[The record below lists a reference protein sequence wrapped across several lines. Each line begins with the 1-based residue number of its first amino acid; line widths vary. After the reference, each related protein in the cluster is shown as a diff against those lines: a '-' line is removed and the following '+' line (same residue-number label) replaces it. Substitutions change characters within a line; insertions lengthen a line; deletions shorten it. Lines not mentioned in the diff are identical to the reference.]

1 MNTSL
6 YRNLFITFAAS
17 FIVFTSTALST
28 AQTSRRRNTRTP
40 PAPAAPEAA
49 QIPDAER
56 LAQLEALLAQPP
68 AARLEGL
75 RNFVAAT
82 PSDETREPSPLRT
95 RAVEQL
101 VSTLAAVGDELLTGG
116 DTQAGIKHFREA
128 VAAAPAKM
136 SEKLFVQIVSQLPSN
151 LFLRG
156 EQAAAFDLARRIE
169 AKINTDPQSL
179 LALATFYLSVEQPD
193 EAARLIELSLRY
205 AETATSRV
213 ALGAA
218 RRLNLQLDASI
229 TEYKRALE
237 LDATSASAR
246 RALADLYRATGK
258 PAEAITLYE
267 AQLAATPDDS
277 VSRAGFVLSLFDLNR
292 RDDAEREMKIALEKS
307 PEDLTLLTGAAYWYA
322 AQTEAET
329 ARGYAERAIVREP
342 RYTWAHIAN
351 ARALI
356 MLKRPLEAERSLRL
370 AAQFGDFPT
379 LSYELANALAA
390 SGFYEEAAT
399 ELARMFRISPDGEI
413 STRLAN
419 RIEASNESFIE
430 LLAPERRAS
439 IYQPA
444 AADIVI
450 SARRL
455 AALLAFHTALTPVTN
470 STNTPK
476 KRGVQQNK
484 PEQNKNE
491 LTAETR
497 ERILLDSADTFASGN
512 DEMRFYR
519 QLYVIERLVKR
530 ASDVTPAVRDRIVA
544 IAEAAT
550 ATVEIA
556 LDAPTATEAAFADE
570 LRKTRLDAIAVGTT
584 PQLPRVPRQVISAV
598 VRGRLEDARGR
609 ALAYSGKAEEGLPYL
624 RRAATVL
631 PEGTV
636 WSRANAWHTGTAL
649 EALGNNSEALASYI
663 KSYRAAPDPVRRAV
677 IENLYRRLNN
687 NSVKGLDD
695 FINAQTARPVSSV
708 TNN

>member
-6 YRNLFITFAAS
+6 YRKLFITFTAS
-17 FIVFTSTALST
+17 FIIFVSNSSST
-28 AQTSRRRNTRTP
+28 AQTRTRNRSAGTNR
-40 PAPAAPEAA
+40 AAAPETVP
-49 QIPDAER
+49 IPDAER

-75 RNFVAAT
+75 RAFVAAL
-82 PSDETREPSPLRT
+82 PDDAREPSPLRT

-101 VSTLAAVGDELLTGG
+101 VSTLAAVGDEFLTGG

-128 VAAAPAKM
+128 VAVAPAKM
-136 SEKLFVQIVSQLPSN
+136 SEKLFVEIVSQLPSN

-169 AKINTDPQSL
+169 AKINTEPQSL

-205 AETATSRV
+205 AETATARI

-218 RRLNLQLDASI
+218 RRLNLQLDESI

-237 LDATSASAR
+237 LDATSATSNTAR
-246 RALADLYRATGK
+246 RALADLYRAVGK

-267 AQLAATPDDS
+267 AQLAATPDDA

-292 RDDAEREMKIALEKS
+292 RADAERELKIALEKS

-329 ARGYAERAIVREP
+329 ARGYAERAVVREP

-351 ARALI
+351 ARALV

-399 ELARMFRISPDGEI
+399 ELARTFRMTPDGQI
-413 STRLAN
+413 SARLAN
-419 RIEASNESFIE
+419 RIEAANESFIE

-439 IYQPA
+439 IYQPT
-444 AADIVI
+444 AADTVI

-455 AALLAFHTALTPVTN
+455 AALLAFHNALAPEPVAAV
-470 STNTPK
+470 TPK
-476 KRGVQQNK
+476 KRGAPKQD
-484 PEQNKNE
+484 KNQ
-491 LTAETR
+491 LTAEAR
-497 ERILLDSADTFASGN
+497 EKTLLDSAGTFASGN

-530 ASDVTPAVRDRIVA
+530 PSDVTPAVRDHIVA

-556 LDAPTATEAAFADE
+556 LDTPTATEAAFADE

-609 ALAYSGKAEEGLPYL
+609 ALVYSGKAEEGLPYL

-636 WSRANAWHTGTAL
+636 WSRNNAWHTGTAL
-649 EALGNNSEALASYI
+649 EALGNSSEALTSYI
-663 KSYRAAPDPVRRAV
+663 KSYRAAAPDPVRRAV

-687 NSVKGLDD
+687 NSVKGLDE
-695 FINAQTARPVSSV
+695 FINAQATRAASSV
-708 TNN
+708 TNK

>member
-1 MNTSL
+1 MSIL
-6 YRNLFITFAAS
+6 LCRKLFITFAAS
-17 FIVFTSTALST
+17 FIVFLWVAASTTQS
-28 AQTSRRRNTRTP
+28 QTRRNTRTT
-40 PAPAAPEAA
+40 PAPASPEAS
-49 QIPDAER
+49 QIPDTER
-56 LAQLEALLAQPP
+56 LAQLEALVAQPP
-68 AARLEGL
+68 AERLEGL
-75 RNFVAAT
+75 RKFVASFPNT
-82 PSDETREPSPLRT
+82 ETREPSPLRT
-95 RAVEQL
+95 RAIEQL
-101 VSTLAAVGDELLTGG
+101 VSTLAAVGDEFLTGG
-116 DTQAGIKHFREA
+116 NTEAGIKHFREA
-128 VAAAPAKM
+128 IAAAPAKM
-136 SEKLFVQIVSQLPSN
+136 SEKLFVQIISQLPSN

-156 EQAAAFDLARRIE
+156 EQAEAFDIARRIE

-179 LALATFYLSVEQPD
+179 LALATFYLSVEQAD

-205 AETATSRV
+205 AETATARI

-218 RRLNLQLDASI
+218 RRLNLQLDESI

-237 LDATSASAR
+237 LDATSATSATAR
-246 RALADLYRATGK
+246 RALADLYRAVGK
-258 PAEAITLYE
+258 PAEAITLYD
-267 AQLAATPDDS
+267 AQLAATPDDA
-277 VSRAGFVLSLFDLNR
+277 VSRAGYVLSLFDMNR
-292 RDDAEREMKIALEKS
+292 REAAERELKIALEKS

-329 ARGYAERAIVREP
+329 ARAYAGRAVVREP

-390 SGFYEEAAT
+390 SGFYEEAAN
-399 ELARMFRISPDGEI
+399 ELARTFRISPDGEI
-413 STRLAN
+413 SARLAN
-419 RIEASNESFIE
+419 RIETTNGRFIE

-439 IYQPA
+439 IYQPT
-444 AADIVI
+444 AADSDI

-455 AALLAFHTALTPVTN
+455 AALLAFHTALTPETN
-470 STNTPK
+470 AANTPR
-476 KRGVQQNK
+476 KRGAPKQD
-484 PEQNKNE
+484 KNA
-491 LTAETR
+491 LTAEAR
-497 ERILLDSADTFASGN
+497 EKILLDSADTFASGN

-530 ASDVTPAVRDRIVA
+530 ASDVTPAVRDRVML

-631 PEGTV
+631 PDGTV

-649 EALGNNSEALASYI
+649 EALGNNSEALAAYI

-687 NSVKGLDD
+687 NSIKGLDN
-695 FINAQTARPVSSV
+695 FINAQATRAASSV
-708 TNN
+708 TNK